1 MERKD
6 HDDEI
11 YRTKNGVISIRNENI
26 DGTNANK
33 QTGLS
38 EWLISQKHLILE
50 DVNLIWKDENINIDK
65 KEFNNIRLDLK
76 TKGGGTKIEL
86 NTALSKSE
94 KQLLRI
100 NANITGN
107 ILMPDWDAN
116 IDIEISNID
125 PVKNFSRLNLL
136 SNDGAAN

>member
-1 MERKD
+1 M
-6 HDDEI
+6 
-11 YRTKNGVISIRNENI
+11 
-26 DGTNANK
+26 
-33 QTGLS
+33 
-38 EWLISQKHLILE
+38 ISQKHLILE
-50 DVNLIWKDENINIDK
+50 DVNLIWKDENINIEK

-76 TKGGGTKIEL
+76 TKGENTKIEL

-136 SNDGAAN
+136 LSLIHI